1 MDREH
6 AAVLPSR
13 SEFMSMCA
21 DGSDHGTKLNI
32 SMGGHNVLESDHFR
46 SAGVQDM
53 AWLDVVAEL
62 LKEFGGESRVTKPLC
77 SCVCTH
83 GRLST
88 G

>member
-1 MDREH
+1 MLQWH
-6 AAVLPSR
+6 PTPNVVT
-13 SEFMSMCA
+13 SMYA
-21 DGSDHGTKLNI
+21 DGTELSI
-32 SMGGHNVLESDHFR
+32 SMGGRDVLESDHFR

-62 LKEFGGESRVTKPLC
+62 LRELSGESRVTMLL
-77 SCVCTH
+77 CVCTH

>member
-13 SEFMSMCA
+13 NEFMSMCA
-21 DGSDHGTKLNI
+21 DGTKLSI
-32 SMGGHNVLESDHFR
+32 SMGGHEVLESDYFR